1 MPVVFRDADIEVP
14 IQFPRFSQR
23 EFERLCTENRHLK
36 MERMPDGE
44 VKILPGDTASDNV
57 SASVITFLGI
67 WNLQRAIEGKIFGS
81 SAGFLLPDGST
92 RSPDAA
98 WMSKESWE
106 AHKTER
112 PFPHICPELI
122 VEVRSSSDTLAGLQ
136 TKMQEW
142 VMQGAKLA
150 WLVDPTRRKVHIY
163 RPDQPVQTLSDPAE
177 LSGEPE
183 FPGLHIPM
191 DRVFPDA

>member
-1 MPVVFRDADIEVP
+1 
-14 IQFPRFSQR
+14 
-23 EFERLCTENRHLK
+23 
-36 MERMPDGE
+36 
-44 VKILPGDTASDNV
+44 
-57 SASVITFLGI
+57 
-67 WNLQRAIEGKIFGS
+67 
-81 SAGFLLPDGST
+81 
-92 RSPDAA
+92 
-98 WMSKESWE
+98 
-106 AHKTER
+106 
-112 PFPHICPELI
+112 
-122 VEVRSSSDTLAGLQ
+122 
-136 TKMQEW
+136 MQEW